1 MFYMENTTDVRICQ
15 EEIEHFFEQRMGEK
29 TVEKSLT
36 VSRVVG

>member
-1 MFYMENTTDVRICQ
+1 MFDFVKGG
-15 EEIEHFFEQRMGEK
+15 IEHFFERRMAEK